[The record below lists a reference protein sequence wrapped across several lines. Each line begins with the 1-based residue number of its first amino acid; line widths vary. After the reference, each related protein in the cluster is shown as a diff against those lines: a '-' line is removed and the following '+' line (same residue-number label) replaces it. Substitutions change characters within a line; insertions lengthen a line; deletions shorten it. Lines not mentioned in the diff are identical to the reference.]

1 MVAGVFAVLI
11 VGTWPALAQA
21 AAPSVTGITPT
32 FGPAAG
38 GTQVTIAGSGFTSTS
53 TVAFGATTVTPTFLS
68 SSELTAISPSGS
80 GTVDITVT
88 NQGETSATGTADRFT
103 YDPVPAV
110 TAVSPKTGPP
120 VGGTKITITGSGF
133 TAGTAVTFGGV
144 NVPVTMNSST
154 SLTVVSPGGSGTV
167 DIVVI
172 TPGGGSITGPADQ
185 FTYGGATGPPTVVT
199 GSATNVSQTSATVN
213 GTVDTGG
220 QTLTSCR
227 FEYGP
232 NTRFALSAACAS
244 GSGTPK
250 PVHAKLTGLTSGTT
264 YHYRLVATGITGGTT
279 TGPPMTFTT
288 PSPPVVGAPRV
299 GLLLSRVKHSRY
311 IAELLGI
318 QGINGG
324 AVGQSLV
331 LRCVSNCQHPL
342 TTTIPLRKKNDLT
355 RKIGLTQGLL
365 VSKATR
371 IVIDLAAKGKLSSY
385 ASYAFFIS
393 RGAIAVKIA
402 KTGCVMGTTI
412 QKCPTVTPAP
422 AA

>member
-1 MVAGVFAVLI
+1 MVVSFFAVLI

-21 AAPSVTGITPT
+21 AAPSVSGISPT

-38 GTQVTIAGSGFTSTS
+38 GIQVTIAGNGFTSDS

-68 SSELTAISPSGS
+68 STELTAISPSGT
-80 GTVDITVT
+80 GTVDVTVT
-88 NQGETSATGTADRFT
+88 NQGGTSATGTADKFT

-110 TAVSPKTGPP
+110 TTVSPKTGVPA
-120 VGGTKITITGSGF
+120 GGTRITITGSGF

-144 NVPVTMNSST
+144 NVPVTVNSTT

-172 TPGGGSITGPADQ
+172 TPGGSSFTGPADQ
-185 FTYGGATGPPTVVT
+185 FTYGATTGPPTVTT
-199 GSATNVSQTSATVN
+199 GSATKVSQTSATVN

-227 FEYGP
+227 FQYGT

-244 GSGTPK
+244 GSGTPR
-250 PVHAKLTGLTSGTT
+250 PVHAKLTGLMPGTT
-264 YHYRLVATGITGGTT
+264 YHYRLVATTIAGGTT
-279 TGPPMTFTT
+279 TGSPMTFTT
-288 PSPPVVGAPRV
+288 TSRPVVAAPRV
-299 GLLLSRVKHSRY
+299 GLLLSRVTHSRY

-318 QGINGG
+318 QGIDGG

-331 LRCVSNCQHPL
+331 LQCVANCQHPL
-342 TTTIPLRKKNDLT
+342 KTTFPLRKRNDLT
-355 RKIGLTQGLL
+355 RKIGLTRGLL

-371 IVIDLAAKGKLSSY
+371 IVIDLAAKGELSSY

-402 KTGCVMGTTI
+402 KTGCIMGTSI
-412 QKCPTVTPAP
+412 QKCPTATP
-422 AA
+422 